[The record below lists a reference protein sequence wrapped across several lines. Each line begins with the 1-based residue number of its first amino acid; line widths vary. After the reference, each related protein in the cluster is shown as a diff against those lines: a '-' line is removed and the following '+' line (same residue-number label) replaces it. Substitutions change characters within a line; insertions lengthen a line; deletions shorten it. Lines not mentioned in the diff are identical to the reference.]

1 MSRREHGYVLL
12 RYNDGAVLC
21 FAASERER
29 LETAVRSDAR
39 WFEGHDEYGAEVLAD
54 ISGARAVI
62 HFTPASLEALREDE
76 RRDRLDG
83 VT

>member
-12 RYNDGAVLC
+12 RYNDGAVIC

-62 HFTPASLEALREDE
+62 HFTPASLAASREEDKLNRVE
-76 RRDRLDG
+76 G
-83 VT
+83 VE